1 MYILEANNLNVKL
14 ASSSEDDLRK
24 FVSKINRLRS
34 EKIVDYN
41 TLNDTYVDP
50 YAEQISSLIVSA
62 HLLTMADIQEYTEKY
77 DVLKKKQDELW
88 KSYVTSFIE
97 KNSPEWDSFFNTN
110 DIFGYIYEE
119 LNFTLYRVG
128 ELNLNQCNH
137 EYFPEVVEEFRC
149 VYESNGED

>member
-1 MYILEANNLNVKL
+1 VYILEANNLNVKL

-41 TLNDTYVDP
+41 TLNETFVNP
-50 YAEQISSLIVSA
+50 YAEQISALMDSA
-62 HLLTMADIQEYTEKY
+62 HLLTMDNIQEYTDKY
-77 DVLKKKQDELW
+77 DSLKANQDKLW
-88 KSYVTSFIE
+88 ESHVTEFIE

-110 DIFGYIYEE
+110 DIFSYIYEE

-128 ELNLNQCNH
+128 ELNLAQCNH

-149 VYESNGED
+149 AYESNGED

>member
-1 MYILEANNLNVKL
+1 MYILEANNLNIKL

-77 DVLKKKQDELW
+77 DVLKKKQDDLW
-88 KSYVTSFIE
+88 KSYVTTFIE

>member
-1 MYILEANNLNVKL
+1 MYILEANNLNVKI

-41 TLNDTYVDP
+41 TLNETFVNP
-50 YAEQISSLIVSA
+50 YEKQISELMDSANVS
-62 HLLTMADIQEYTEKY
+62 TMDNIQEYTEKY

-88 KSYVTSFIE
+88 ESYVTSFIE
-97 KNSPEWDSFFNTN
+97 KNSPEWDSFFNAN
-110 DIFGYIYEE
+110 DIFSYIYEE
-119 LNFTLYRVG
+119 LNFTLYHVP

-137 EYFPEVVEEFRC
+137 EYFPEVVEEFSC
-149 VYESNGED
+149 AYESNGED